1 MGKKIAVDISYL
13 ENIGVTHSQIKDIVR
28 EFDPEHWINSLP
40 QCDEF
45 SYSLRQMVFTPFLKQ
60 THKNSQ
66 IEVEY
71 EESSPTISFLSQED
85 ADFIADKAKLL
96 IEMSNFSY
104 AVNKDWQPDWNDKI
118 QNKYGIVLKSG
129 KAQVSEN
136 PVFNLYV
143 FGIVVKTQALALEM
157 LEEFKERIE
166 FFFNKPFNSVLKS
179 QVVEEAI
186 ENVEEFSQEIEFNL
200 DIDEDENDISIL
212 DIGLSTRAINGIYGN
227 YEKFIPDNTVI
238 RNRRGIKLKHFKHI
252 TKRQL
257 ANFRN
262 VGGKTVQEIEDKLL
276 EYGVELSKNRF
287 IKRN

>member
-166 FFFNKPFNSVLKS
+166 FFFNKPFNSVFKTKAKNETIH
-179 QVVEEAI
+179 VI
-186 ENVEEFSQEIEFNL
+186 RNFSQETENEVKNEVDEIPIINL
-200 DIDEDENDISIL
+200 D
-212 DIGLSTRAINGIYGN
+212 LSRRALNAIYGN
-227 YEKFIPDNTVI
+227 YENFISDVPYKG
-238 RNRRGIKLKHFKHI
+238 RRKNDLKIKHLRSI
-252 TKRQL
+252 TEKEL
-257 ANFRN
+257 SNFRN
-262 VGGKTVQEIEDKLL
+262 VGKRTVTEIIEKLS

>member
-166 FFFNKPFNSVLKS
+166 FFFNKPFNSVFKTKAKNETIH
-179 QVVEEAI
+179 VI
-186 ENVEEFSQEIEFNL
+186 GNFSQETENEVKNEVDEIPIINL
-200 DIDEDENDISIL
+200 D
-212 DIGLSTRAINGIYGN
+212 LSRRAFNAIYGN
-227 YEKFIPDNTVI
+227 YENFIPDVPYKI
-238 RNRRGIKLKHFKHI
+238 RRTDDLKIKHLRSI
-252 TKRQL
+252 TEKEL
-257 ANFRN
+257 SDFRN
-262 VGGKTVQEIEDKLL
+262 VGQGTVTEIIEKLSK
-276 EYGVELSKNRF
+276 YGVELSKNRF